1 MIISNA
7 FAQDSSLVDQVTSS
21 REPGT
26 PGNQDDGAR
35 SRSEVFSSEAT
46 RFNETGIDRFDR
58 QSVDLPELSNAL
70 KNLYAGH
77 VRRGINTPS
86 AGSKLMITSNQMAD
100 RVLHFAFNQ

>member
-1 MIISNA
+1 MIISTE
-7 FAQDSSLVDQVTSS
+7 FAQHSSLVDQLAFS

-86 AGSKLMITSNQMAD
+86 AGSKLMITSSQMAD